1 MKTAPALALAAA
13 LALPGAA
20 MAQSQAA
27 ATLPNAF
34 DPPAA
39 ARSAPTPAATPA
51 PAPAEA
57 ADPQAV
63 AAAETALKTTIA
75 AAQSGTLNYDDMSP
89 DLAEKVREQAAA
101 VTPLIQSFGALQSVE
116 HRGREN
122 GAELFLV
129 TFEKQA
135 TQWIIAQGEDG
146 KIVALLF
153 RPAPDA

>member
-1 MKTAPALALAAA
+1 MKTALAAA
-13 LALPGAA
+13 LVAALVLPGAA
-20 MAQSQAA
+20 LAQSQAA

-34 DPPAA
+34 DQPTAA
-39 ARSAPTPAATPA
+39 PVAAPAPTPARA
-51 PAPAEA
+51 PAANPE
-57 ADPQAV
+57 DI
-63 AAAETALKTTIA
+63 AAAETALKATIA

-89 DLAEKVREQAAA
+89 DLAGKVREQAAA
-101 VTPLIQSFGALQSVE
+101 VTPLIQGFGALQSVE

-135 TQWIIAQGEDG
+135 TQWIVALGEDG

-153 RPAPDA
+153 RPAPAA